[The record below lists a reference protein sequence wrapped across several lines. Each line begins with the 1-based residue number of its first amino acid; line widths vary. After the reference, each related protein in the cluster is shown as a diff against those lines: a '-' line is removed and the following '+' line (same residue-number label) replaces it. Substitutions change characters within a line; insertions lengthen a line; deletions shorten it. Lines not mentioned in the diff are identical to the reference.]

1 MAEQTFD
8 YIVIGAGSAGCPI
21 AHRLSAKADLKVAL
35 LEAGVPDQKPEIH
48 EPRDVMK
55 LWGSE
60 VDWGYRTEP
69 VPGLNG
75 RQIPIA
81 RGKVLGGCSS
91 IFAMIHVRG
100 NRRDFD
106 AWNFAGCDGWSYDEV
121 LPYFKRLEDWD
132 GPSREWMGKGGPVSI
147 RMNPA
152 ATPVAHAFANSGPE
166 LGLKGPDHDHN
177 GPQQEDGTGLY
188 QHTITREGKRAS
200 TAVAYLKPILGR
212 PNLSVQTGVHVTR
225 VLFEGRRAVGVEVRK
240 GNATERILAT
250 REVIVSAGSFDSPK
264 LLMLSGIGPADQ
276 LKKNGVQVLSD
287 LPGVGQN
294 LQDHVLLPVF
304 FRSKRELP
312 PPMFIAE
319 AGLFVRTRPGMKAA
333 SPDLQFHF
341 SAGIPAFT
349 PPGLGA
355 NFAFVPI
362 LAKPQSRGTVT
373 LRSANPL
380 DPPVIQPN
388 YMGCEADVQTLR
400 QGIEWA
406 RRIARTRAFAEF
418 TDAEFVPGEKASESD
433 IRNFILGY
441 CSTVWHVSGT
451 CKMGRDRMAVVDP
464 QLRVVGVEGLRVA
477 DASVMPSITAG
488 NTNAACMM
496 IGEKA
501 SDLILGATG
510 K

>member
-1 MAEQTFD
+1 
-8 YIVIGAGSAGCPI
+8 
-21 AHRLSAKADLKVAL
+21 
-35 LEAGVPDQKPEIH
+35 
-48 EPRDVMK
+48 
-55 LWGSE
+55 
-60 VDWGYRTEP
+60 
-69 VPGLNG
+69 
-75 RQIPIA
+75 
-81 RGKVLGGCSS
+81 
-91 IFAMIHVRG
+91 
-100 NRRDFD
+100 
-106 AWNFAGCDGWSYDEV
+106 
-121 LPYFKRLEDWD
+121 
-132 GPSREWMGKGGPVSI
+132 
-147 RMNPA
+147 MNPSP
-152 ATPVAHAFANSGPE
+152 TPVAFAFANSGPE
-166 LGLKGPDHDHN
+166 LGLKGPDFHHN
-177 GPQQEDGTGLY
+177 GAQHENGTGLY
-188 QHTITREGKRAS
+188 EHTITKEGKRAS

-225 VLFEGRRAVGVEVRK
+225 ILFEGRRAVGVEVRK
-240 GNATERILAT
+240 GNATEQIRAT

-264 LLMLSGIGPADQ
+264 LLMLSGIGDADT
-276 LKKNGVQVLSD
+276 LKKHGINVVSD

-304 FRSKRELP
+304 YRSKRELP

-362 LAKPQSRGTVT
+362 LAKPQSRGWVG

-380 DPPVIQPN
+380 DAPVIQPN
-388 YMGCEADVQTLR
+388 YMSCEADIQTLR
-400 QGIEWA
+400 QGIEWS

-418 TDAEFVPGEKASESD
+418 TDGEFLPGEKASESD
-433 IRNFILGY
+433 LRNFILGY

-464 QLRVVGVEGLRVA
+464 ELRVVGVEGLRVA
-477 DASVMPSITAG
+477 DASVMPSITSG

-501 SDLILGATG
+501 SDMILGAT